1 MEQQRSKHEE
11 RERLIEAMKR
21 EMMHKKSS
29 GRDRINSDHRLRLL
43 LDRHLDCSQTLK
55 DLYEDK
61 DGVRKE
67 EVAALSGP
75 NEFAE
80 FYNRLK
86 TIKDFHKRHPNE
98 ISVPMS
104 VEFDELDKVRE
115 QSNEETVMAEFSDE
129 EGYGKYLDLHECYTR
144 YVNLK
149 GVEKVDYVTYL
160 TLFDQLAELPR
171 DRKNSEYR
179 AYLEA
184 LLDYL
189 HDYLTRVKPL
199 TDFEESIKTVTEEF
213 HKKWEAG
220 EARGGSEGC
229 WCSGDPSCM
238 EGHFTGSVVQK
249 CSSLSSSNLTKAL

>member
-1 MEQQRSKHEE
+1 METILEQQRSKHEE
-11 RERLIEAMKR
+11 RERLIEAMKH
-21 EMMHKKSS
+21 EMLHKKSS

-43 LDRHLDCSQTLK
+43 LDRHLECSQTLK

-61 DGVRKE
+61 DEVRRE

-86 TIKDFHKRHPNE
+86 NIKDFHKRHPNE

-115 QSNEETVMAEFSDE
+115 QSNEETVMVEFSDE

-160 TLFDQLAELPR
+160 TTFDQLFELPR

-189 HDYLTRVKPL
+189 HDYLVRVKPL
-199 TDFEESIKTVTEEF
+199 TDFEESIRTVTEDF
-213 HKKWEAG
+213 NKKWEAG
-220 EARGGSEGC
+220 ETLE
-229 WCSGDPSCM
+229 
-238 EGHFTGSVVQK
+238 
-249 CSSLSSSNLTKAL
+249 